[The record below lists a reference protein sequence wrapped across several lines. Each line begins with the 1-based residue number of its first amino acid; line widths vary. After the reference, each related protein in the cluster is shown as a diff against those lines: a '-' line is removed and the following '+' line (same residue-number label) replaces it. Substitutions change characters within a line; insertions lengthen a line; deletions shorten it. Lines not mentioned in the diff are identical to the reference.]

1 MIHLCTYGVE
11 RCSVRH
17 SYAMLRQQAKTTGGE
32 EPTLLV
38 TTGSPSTTLTVDAN
52 VRADVQLDKS
62 FVASIKEQE

>member
-1 MIHLCTYGVE
+1 
-11 RCSVRH
+11 
-17 SYAMLRQQAKTTGGE
+17 MLRQQAKTTGGE